1 MVGATPAARRVAMQR
16 PSLSR
21 RHDPFWDLDGSA
33 ARRSRSVR
41 KFLRAGVLL
50 LGVVFV
56 AFVAARLPAFD
67 PQLLTTNGNLR
78 PVLAVALFALLAS
91 CALLAVARIRG
102 TSQQG

>member
-1 MVGATPAARRVAMQR
+1 MQR

-33 ARRSRSVR
+33 ARRSRSQR
-41 KFLRAGVLL
+41 KFLRVGLVVLGVL
-50 LGVVFV
+50 FV

-67 PQLLTTNGNLR
+67 PELVTTNGNLR

-91 CALLAVARIRG
+91 CVLVAAVRIKG
-102 TSQQG
+102 TSEES

>member
-1 MVGATPAARRVAMQR
+1 MQL

-33 ARRSRSVR
+33 ARRSRSQR
-41 KFLRAGVLL
+41 KFLRGGLLVLGTL
-50 LGVVFV
+50 FV

-67 PQLLTTNGNLR
+67 PALVTTNGNLR

-91 CALLAVARIRG
+91 CALLAAVRIRG
-102 TSQQG
+102 TSEES